1 MTTDDRWPGYV
12 RAGRQLHD
20 APCPDH
26 VRDAIDQ
33 ITTLIA
39 KEQAMTDIS
48 GLVGTDSTDDLP
60 EDETFDP
67 VPEGEYNLR
76 VDDVDVKENNDG
88 NGHYLRV
95 ETEVLGPEYD
105 GRKVFENITIDHDNA
120 PDAEEIG
127 RRQLRNLAEATNTD
141 DVLTNVESLI
151 GGQFTARVTIDSWT
165 GDDGEQRESNG
176 LRNFQEVVDIPEG
189 PDDVEPGRPSSESS
203 GPTTSK
209 SDLDDAAPF

>member
-1 MTTDDRWPGYV
+1 
-12 RAGRQLHD
+12 
-20 APCPDH
+20 
-26 VRDAIDQ
+26 
-33 ITTLIA
+33 
-39 KEQAMTDIS
+39 MTDIS

-176 LRNFQEVVDIPEG
+176 LRNFREVVDIPEG